1 MVVINN
7 EVKEIDLGEGLT
19 RKILAHDGKMMAVEV
34 SFKKGSIGA
43 LHTHE
48 HEQISYVLEGKF
60 ELNMAGEK
68 SIITKGDT
76 YYTKPNLEHG
86 VVALED
92 GKLLDIFTPQREDFL
107 K

>member
-1 MVVINN
+1 MVVFNDK
-7 EVKEIDLGEGLT
+7 VKDLDLGGNVS
-19 RKILAHDGKMMAVEV
+19 RKVLAHDGGMMAAEV

-43 LHTHE
+43 IHTHP
-48 HEQISYVLEGKF
+48 HEQIGYVIEGSF
-60 ELNMAGEK
+60 ELNMDGEK
-68 SIITKGDT
+68 HIIKKGDT
-76 YYTKPNLEHG
+76 YYTKPNFPHG